1 MAAYNAEKYI
11 SEAIQSILDQTYT
24 DFELIIVNDGSTD
37 TTKEKIKAFDDP
49 RIKYYENEGN
59 CKIIFTR
66 NKLLKLAKGKYIAW
80 LDADDISTKNSF

>member
-37 TTKEKIKAFDDP
+37 TTKEKRKAFDDP
-49 RIKYYENEGN
+49 RIKYYENDLR
-59 CKIIFTR
+59 F
-66 NKLLKLAKGKYIAW
+66 LAQFK
-80 LDADDISTKNSF
+80 